1 MKITRTIEHDISPS
15 ELIDLF
21 LADRGI
27 TDSASFLNP
36 TSPKDLIFSDFFEN
50 KKEFEKNKKLTL
62 KLLRD
67 IKKSGRTIVVYCD
80 YDADGI
86 TGGAILWETLN
97 HLGFSVMPYIPDRK
111 TEGYGFSKKGIDA
124 VITKHDPA
132 LIISVDHGIVGHSQI
147 EYAKE
152 KGVKVIITDHHQKA
166 DTNPPAAYAIFHTSK
181 LSGSGVS
188 YFFSREIARELGA
201 DTDLLTHFESDFL
214 ALAAIGTIADL
225 VPLVGPSRAVAK
237 YGLAAFA
244 TVQKKGLKA
253 LLKECALDGKMIKTY
268 EVGFMIAPRINAF
281 GRLEHGMDAL
291 RLLCTK
297 SLEKAVLL
305 AKKANMINSLRQDLV
320 KKACDE
326 ALEMVDPEASILIV
340 AGDSWEEGIMGLIAG
355 KIVQKYGKPAIVKA
369 KNGTMYKASARAP
382 EGYDLISFLR
392 NSSDQYLSI
401 GGHPGAAGFSIEVKK
416 YKKFVT
422 DLQKNAK
429 KEFANVSDVGKTIDL
444 QIPLSLATTELALL
458 LETLEPFGMG
468 HQSPLFMSV
477 GRIVNKK
484 LMGKNSTHMKLWIA
498 DDAGGALEVMHF
510 NVEKKQ
516 SDDYSKDSEISFVYN
531 LESNTWGGRTKAVG
545 KIVV

>member
-1 MKITRTIEHDISPS
+1 MKIIRTIEHDASPE
-15 ELIDLF
+15 ELVDLF

-27 TDSASFLNP
+27 TDKKSFLNP
-36 TSPKDLIFSDFFEN
+36 PHPKELEFSDFFEN
-50 KKEFEKNKKLTL
+50 KKEFEKNKKLTI
-62 KLLRD
+62 KLLAD
-67 IKKSGRTIVVYCD
+67 IKKSGRTIIVYCD

-111 TEGYGFSKKGIDA
+111 TEGYGFSIKGIDT
-124 VITKHDPA
+124 IIKQHSPA
-132 LIISVDHGIVGHSQI
+132 LIISVDHGIVGHEQI
-147 EYAKE
+147 AYAKE
-152 KGVKVIITDHHQKA
+152 KGIPVIITDHHQKA
-166 DTNPPAAYAIFHTSK
+166 DTSPPSAYSIFHTSK

-188 YFFSREIARELGA
+188 YFFSREIARQLKG
-201 DTDLLTHFESDFL
+201 DKDLLNHFDSDFL

-244 TVQKKGLKA
+244 TIQKKGLKA
-253 LLKECALDGKMIKTY
+253 LLKECGLDEKVIKTY
-268 EVGFMIAPRINAF
+268 EVSFMIAPRINAF

-297 SLEKAVLL
+297 SLEKAVIL
-305 AKKANMINSLRQDLV
+305 AKKANTINAQRQDLV
-320 KKACDE
+320 KKACDQ
-326 ALEMVDPEASILIV
+326 AMEMVDPSKSILIV

-355 KIVQKYGKPAIVKA
+355 KIVQKYNKPAIVMA
-369 KNGTMYKASARAP
+369 KNESTYKASARAP

-401 GGHPGAAGFSIEVKK
+401 GGHPGAAGFSIAEEKLHTFVKK
-416 YKKFVT
+416 
-422 DLQKNAK
+422 LQSRAK
-429 KEFANVSDVGKTIDL
+429 KDFVNIGETGKTVDL
-444 QIPLSLATTELALL
+444 QIPLSLATTELAALF
-458 LETLEPFGMG
+458 EALEPFGMG
-468 HQSPLFMSV
+468 HQSPLFMSS

-484 LMGKNSTHMKLWIA
+484 LMGKNSSHMKLWIVG
-498 DDAGGALEVMHF
+498 DDGGALEVMHF

-516 SDDYSKDSEISFVYN
+516 SAGYSEGSEISFVYT
-531 LESNTWGGRTKAVG
+531 LESNTYNGRTKAVG